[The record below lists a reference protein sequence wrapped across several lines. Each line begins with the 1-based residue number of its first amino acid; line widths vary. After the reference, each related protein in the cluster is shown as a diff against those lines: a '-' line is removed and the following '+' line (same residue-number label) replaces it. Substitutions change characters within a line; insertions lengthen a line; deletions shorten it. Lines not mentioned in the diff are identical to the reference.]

1 MEPAARLANRLLE
14 REAWARERLAAHA
27 GRVFVIVVG
36 PVATAFRVDASG
48 LLDTT
53 PLRGVAPDLTL
64 RLSALAVPAFLSDPA
79 RWDSLIA
86 AEGDPSLTAT
96 LRDLALTLPWFVE
109 QAFAKALGPVVGQR
123 VADTGKRLL
132 AFPEYVAERVGE
144 SIGSYARDE
153 AGLLARGDEARSFAL
168 EAAALATR
176 ADALAARLDA
186 VEARLV
192 ASPIKP
198 A

>member
-36 PVATAFRVDASG
+36 PIATAFRVDGSG

-53 PLRGVAPDLTL
+53 PMRGVAPDLTL
-64 RLSALAVPAFLSDPA
+64 RLSAFAVPAFLSDPA
-79 RWDSLIA
+79 RWDSLVA

-176 ADALAARLDA
+176 VDALATRLDA
-186 VEARLV
+186 VEA
-192 ASPIKP
+192 AISKKP